1 MKADL
6 TMKLHEIA
14 QDYGFEGD
22 ATNFPAPA
30 RIVKG
35 STEQRFLDFLLC
47 GEAFDAWNL
56 WKEKGPFKLDFDE
69 ISGKRC
75 ELAKLIEKA
84 ERGGVRE
91 TFPLASKDLEAKHMS
106 LCLLQAAGLFGKSSK
121 FAKLMDAM
129 TPRYHG
135 GRDPLSRRWQI
146 DDLPLLVDGKLER
159 PELLQAVAEQSR
171 LDMTGL
177 YDEILCWVSPEMLRQ
192 HNSKLRAF
200 RLEQMATLYVRQ
212 PSPEDLLRTELTET
226 INCPLSEL
234 QDLLINRFG
243 ATRTDDGDLDFSR
256 AKDFVI
262 SSISVGLTT
271 ESRRATE
278 EDALLVKAYGCKLF
292 RHGLGGA
299 QDRVLCAAPRIF
311 LETFAQGP
319 CRLDHVDILR
329 AQIQRDQFDLV
340 IYKQHPDISDVQALA
355 KDIKHR
361 HAKAARDFCWDLGGD
376 LGRLE
381 LMRHVLPP
389 GLQRRTIADPYF
401 RAGEK
406 LYLSRLMAMQN
417 LNASTTGW
425 TVALEPADLDRL
437 DTSKAW
443 FAPGTRIQLEFGFLD
458 GLLTKAVAYEKVLR
472 ISKMPVT
479 LGETFVSDET
489 EVDLG
494 DLRKLTYVRQGDYV
508 AELAGF
514 VRWRGV
520 EHYAQRA
527 STDDDWQ
534 TMIDI
539 FSYSGLKSVHHMIP
553 RHMRVKEA
561 GRALSL

>member
-1 MKADL
+1 M
-6 TMKLHEIA
+6 TEMTIKLHQIA
-14 QDYGFEGD
+14 QAYGFERD

-35 STEQRFLDFLLC
+35 SAEQRFLDFLLC

-56 WKEKGPFKLDFDE
+56 WKDKGPFKLDFDE
-69 ISGKRC
+69 IAGKRC

-84 ERGGVRE
+84 ERSGVRE
-91 TFPLASKDLEAKHMS
+91 TFPLASKDLAAKSMCLS
-106 LCLLQAAGLFGKSSK
+106 LLQAAGLFGKSPK
-121 FAKLMDAM
+121 FAKLMDSM

-135 GRDPLSRRWQI
+135 GRDPLSRPWQI

-159 PELLQAVAEQSR
+159 PELLQAVTELSR
-171 LDMTGL
+171 LDMSGL

-192 HNSKLRAF
+192 HSSKLRAF

-212 PSPEDLLRTELTET
+212 SSPEDLLRTELTET

-243 ATRTDDGDLDFSR
+243 ATRTGDGDLDFSR

-271 ESRRATE
+271 ESRRATD
-278 EDALLVKAYGCKLF
+278 EDALLVKAYGCELF

-299 QDRVLCAAPRIF
+299 PDRVLCAASRIF

-319 CRLDHVDILR
+319 CRPGHVDILR
-329 AQIQRDQFDLV
+329 AQLQRDQFDLV
-340 IYKQHPDISDVQALA
+340 IYKHHPDISDAQALA

-361 HAKAARDFCWDLGGD
+361 HAKAGRDFCWDLGGD
-376 LGRLE
+376 PGRLE
-381 LMRHVLPP
+381 LMRHLLPP

-406 LYLSRLMAMQN
+406 LYISRLRAMQN
-417 LNASTTGW
+417 LQAPTTGW
-425 TVALEPADLDRL
+425 TVAMEPADLDRL
-437 DTSKAW
+437 AEDKVW
-443 FAPGTRIQLEFGFLD
+443 FAPGTRIQLEFSVLD
-458 GLLTKAVAYEKVLR
+458 PLQTKAMAYEKVLR
-472 ISKMPVT
+472 LSKMPVT
-479 LGETFVSDET
+479 LGETLVSDET
-489 EVDLG
+489 DVILADLKA
-494 DLRKLTYVRQGDYV
+494 LKRVRQGEYV
-508 AELAGF
+508 AELSGL

-520 EHYAQRA
+520 DHYAKRA
-527 STDDDWQ
+527 TTEDDWQ
-534 TMIDI
+534 TMIEI
-539 FSYSGLKSVHHMIP
+539 FSYSGLKTVHHMIP

-561 GRALSL
+561 GRVLSL